1 MFSPFLPSFLPSFV
15 RNSFSFLFPRLR
27 IGFSFLRIEER
38 EREGGERSHPCL
50 ASKSSHACIPLFAS
64 ITPTPSRGGNALV
77 DKVVA
82 SPICKR
88 GCGRRGASV
97 GESRMKGGDSTV
109 NLGVV
114 FPRGAVDLSSRPSLA
129 SLKNTIDDGSS
140 RSRPTSRIL
149 FLRSISRIVISSS
162 SSSLS

>member
-1 MFSPFLPSFLPSFV
+1 M
-15 RNSFSFLFPRLR
+15 
-27 IGFSFLRIEER
+27 
-38 EREGGERSHPCL
+38 
-50 ASKSSHACIPLFAS
+50 
-64 ITPTPSRGGNALV
+64 

-140 RSRPTSRIL
+140 RGRPMSRIL
-149 FLRSISRIVISSS
+149 FLRSISPIVISSS